1 MENRTIPIKN
11 PARNNEEPKSTYITT
26 TKTSSLLKVK
36 KYAAIDVGSNAIRLL
51 IMNIIERKGEEPLF
65 TKNAI
70 IRAPIR
76 LGSDSFVVGEISPKK
91 KKRMI
96 DSIKAFQ
103 LLMKVHNV
111 DRYLAYATS
120 ALREANNGL
129 QVTAEIRKK
138 TGVKIEIIDGH
149 REAEIIASTDL
160 YKAVKPDQ
168 NYLFVD
174 VGGGSTEL
182 TVYSQGQIVVSKSF
196 KIGTVRLLKKMV
208 DKSVWNSYKRW
219 IIKHTSGYEQMSALG
234 SGGTINSLFK
244 LSGNSAGEP
253 LSYDFIK
260 EKYKTF
266 QSMSPKQMMVD
277 FSFNADRADV
287 IEQATRIY
295 LMGMKHSNS
304 TQIHVPKV
312 GLADGMVKLL
322 YKEKG

>member
-1 MENRTIPIKN
+1 M
-11 PARNNEEPKSTYITT
+11 
-26 TKTSSLLKVK
+26 KVK

-160 YKAVKPDQ
+160 YKVVKPDE

-219 IIKHTSGYEQMSALG
+219 IIKHTSGYEKMSVLG

>member
-1 MENRTIPIKN
+1 M
-11 PARNNEEPKSTYITT
+11 
-26 TKTSSLLKVK
+26 KVK

-129 QVTAEIRKK
+129 QVTAEIQKK
-138 TGVKIEIIDGH
+138 TGVNIEIIDGH

-160 YKAVKPDQ
+160 YKVVKPDQ

-219 IIKHTSGYEQMSALG
+219 IVKHTSGYEQMSVLG

-253 LSYDFIK
+253 LSFDYVK

-295 LMGMKHSNS
+295 LMGMKYSNS
-304 TQIHVPKV
+304 SQIHVPKV

>member
-1 MENRTIPIKN
+1 M
-11 PARNNEEPKSTYITT
+11 
-26 TKTSSLLKVK
+26 KVK

-51 IMNIIERKGEEPLF
+51 IMNIIERKGEEPIF

-76 LGSDSFVVGEISPKK
+76 LGSDSFVVGEISSKK
-91 KKRMI
+91 IKRMI
-96 DSIKAFQ
+96 DSIKAFK

-129 QVTAEIRKK
+129 QVTTEIRKK
-138 TGVKIEIIDGH
+138 TGIKIEIIDGH

-160 YKAVKPDQ
+160 YKVVKPDQ

-182 TVYSQGQIVVSKSF
+182 TVYSQGQIVLSKSF

-219 IIKHTSGYEQMSALG
+219 IIKLTSGYEQMSVLG

-244 LSGNSAGEP
+244 LSGNSSGEP

-295 LMGMKHSNS
+295 HMAMKHSNS
-304 TQIHVPKV
+304 SQIHVPKV

>member
-1 MENRTIPIKN
+1 
-11 PARNNEEPKSTYITT
+11 
-26 TKTSSLLKVK
+26 
-36 KYAAIDVGSNAIRLL
+36 
-51 IMNIIERKGEEPLF
+51 
-65 TKNAI
+65 
-70 IRAPIR
+70 
-76 LGSDSFVVGEISPKK
+76 
-91 KKRMI
+91 
-96 DSIKAFQ
+96 
-103 LLMKVHNV
+103 MKVHNV

-120 ALREANNGL
+120 ALREAKNGL

-138 TGVKIEIIDGH
+138 TGVNIEIIDGH

-160 YKAVKPDQ
+160 YKVVKPDQ

-219 IIKHTSGYEQMSALG
+219 IIKHTSGYEQMSVLG

-253 LSYDFIK
+253 LSYDFVK

-295 LMGMKHSNS
+295 LMGMKHSKS
-304 TQIHVPKV
+304 SQIHVPKV

>member
-1 MENRTIPIKN
+1 
-11 PARNNEEPKSTYITT
+11 
-26 TKTSSLLKVK
+26 
-36 KYAAIDVGSNAIRLL
+36 
-51 IMNIIERKGEEPLF
+51 
-65 TKNAI
+65 
-70 IRAPIR
+70 
-76 LGSDSFVVGEISPKK
+76 
-91 KKRMI
+91 MI

-160 YKAVKPDQ
+160 YKVVKPDQ

-219 IIKHTSGYEQMSALG
+219 IIKHTSGYEQMSVLG

>member
-1 MENRTIPIKN
+1 M
-11 PARNNEEPKSTYITT
+11 
-26 TKTSSLLKVK
+26 KVK

-76 LGSDSFVVGEISPKK
+76 LGSDSFVVGEISSRN

-96 DSIKAFQ
+96 DSIKAFK
-103 LLMKVHNV
+103 LLMKIHNV

-138 TGVKIEIIDGH
+138 TGIKIEIIDGH

-160 YKAVKPDQ
+160 YKIVKPDQ
-168 NYLFVD
+168 NYLYVD

-208 DKSVWNSYKRW
+208 DKTVWDSYKRW
-219 IIKHTSGYEQMSALG
+219 IIKHTSGYEQMSVLG

-244 LSGNSAGEP
+244 LSGNSIGEP

-266 QSMSPKQMMVD
+266 QSMSPKQMMINY
-277 FSFNADRADV
+277 SFNADRADV

-304 TQIHVPKV
+304 SQIHVPKV

>member
-1 MENRTIPIKN
+1 M
-11 PARNNEEPKSTYITT
+11 
-26 TKTSSLLKVK
+26 KVK

-65 TKNAI
+65 TKNGI

-160 YKAVKPDQ
+160 YKVVKPDQ

-219 IIKHTSGYEQMSALG
+219 IIKHTSGYEQMSVLG

-253 LSYDFIK
+253 LSYDFVK
-260 EKYKTF
+260 EKHKTF

-295 LMGMKHSNS
+295 FMGMKHSNS
-304 TQIHVPKV
+304 LQIHVPKV

>member
-1 MENRTIPIKN
+1 M
-11 PARNNEEPKSTYITT
+11 
-26 TKTSSLLKVK
+26 KVK

-76 LGSDSFVVGEISPKK
+76 LGSDSFVAGEISSKK

-138 TGVKIEIIDGH
+138 TGVNIEIIDGH

-160 YKAVKPDQ
+160 YKVVKPDQ

-196 KIGTVRLLKKMV
+196 KIGTVRLLEKMV
-208 DKSVWNSYKRW
+208 NKSVWNSYKRW
-219 IIKHTSGYEQMSALG
+219 IIKHTSGYEQMSVLG

-295 LMGMKHSNS
+295 LLGMKHSNS

>member
-1 MENRTIPIKN
+1 M
-11 PARNNEEPKSTYITT
+11 
-26 TKTSSLLKVK
+26 KVK

-138 TGVKIEIIDGH
+138 TGVNIEIIDGH

-160 YKAVKPDQ
+160 YKVVKPDQ

-182 TVYSQGQIVVSKSF
+182 TVYSQGQIVLSKSF

-208 DKSVWNSYKRW
+208 DKSVWNSCKRW
-219 IIKHTSGYEQMSALG
+219 IIKHTSGYEQMSVLG

-295 LMGMKHSNS
+295 LMGMRYSNS

>member
-1 MENRTIPIKN
+1 MR
-11 PARNNEEPKSTYITT
+11 
-26 TKTSSLLKVK
+26 VK

-76 LGSDSFVVGEISPKK
+76 LGSDSFVAGEISSKK

-138 TGVKIEIIDGH
+138 TGVNIEIIDGH

-160 YKAVKPDQ
+160 YKVVKPDQ

-208 DKSVWNSYKRW
+208 DKSVWNSSKRW
-219 IIKHTSGYEQMSALG
+219 IINHTSGYKQMSVLG

-266 QSMSPKQMMVD
+266 QLMSPKQMMVD

-304 TQIHVPKV
+304 SQIHVPKV

>member
-1 MENRTIPIKN
+1 M
-11 PARNNEEPKSTYITT
+11 
-26 TKTSSLLKVK
+26 KVK

-51 IMNIIERKGEEPLF
+51 ITNIIERKGEEPLF

-138 TGVKIEIIDGH
+138 TGVNIEIIDGH

-160 YKAVKPDQ
+160 YKVVKPDQ

-219 IIKHTSGYEQMSALG
+219 IIKHTSGYEKMSVLG

-277 FSFNADRADV
+277 FSFNADRTDV

-304 TQIHVPKV
+304 SQIHVPKV

>member
-1 MENRTIPIKN
+1 M
-11 PARNNEEPKSTYITT
+11 
-26 TKTSSLLKVK
+26 KVK

-111 DRYLAYATS
+111 DRYLVYATS

-138 TGVKIEIIDGH
+138 TGVNIEVIDGH

-160 YKAVKPDQ
+160 YKVVKPDQ

-182 TVYSQGQIVVSKSF
+182 TVYSQGQIMVSKSF

-219 IIKHTSGYEQMSALG
+219 IIKHTSGYEKMSVLG

-260 EKYKTF
+260 EKYKTY

>member
-1 MENRTIPIKN
+1 M
-11 PARNNEEPKSTYITT
+11 
-26 TKTSSLLKVK
+26 KVK

-138 TGVKIEIIDGH
+138 TGVNIEIIDGH

-160 YKAVKPDQ
+160 YKVVKPDQ

-182 TVYSQGQIVVSKSF
+182 TVYSQGQIVLSKSF

-219 IIKHTSGYEQMSALG
+219 IIKHTSGYEKMSVLG

-253 LSYDFIK
+253 LTYDFIK

-304 TQIHVPKV
+304 SQIHVPKV

>member
-1 MENRTIPIKN
+1 M
-11 PARNNEEPKSTYITT
+11 
-26 TKTSSLLKVK
+26 KVK

-76 LGSDSFVVGEISPKK
+76 LGSDSFVVGEISSRN

-96 DSIKAFQ
+96 DSIKAFK
-103 LLMKVHNV
+103 LLMKIHNV

-138 TGVKIEIIDGH
+138 TGIKIEIIDGH

-160 YKAVKPDQ
+160 YKIVKPDQ
-168 NYLFVD
+168 NYLYVD

-208 DKSVWNSYKRW
+208 DKTVWDSYKRW
-219 IIKHTSGYEQMSALG
+219 IIKHTSGYEQMSVLG

-244 LSGNSAGEP
+244 LSGNSIGEP

-266 QSMSPKQMMVD
+266 QSMSPKQMMINY
-277 FSFNADRADV
+277 SFNADRADV

-295 LMGMKHSNS
+295 LIGMKHSNS
-304 TQIHVPKV
+304 SQIHVPKV

>member
-1 MENRTIPIKN
+1 
-11 PARNNEEPKSTYITT
+11 
-26 TKTSSLLKVK
+26 
-36 KYAAIDVGSNAIRLL
+36 
-51 IMNIIERKGEEPLF
+51 
-65 TKNAI
+65 
-70 IRAPIR
+70 
-76 LGSDSFVVGEISPKK
+76 
-91 KKRMI
+91 MI

-138 TGVKIEIIDGH
+138 TGVNIEIIDGH

-160 YKAVKPDQ
+160 YKVVKPDQ

-219 IIKHTSGYEQMSALG
+219 IIKHTSGYKQMSVLG

-266 QSMSPKQMMVD
+266 QLMSPKQMMVD

-304 TQIHVPKV
+304 SQIHVPKV

>member
-1 MENRTIPIKN
+1 M
-11 PARNNEEPKSTYITT
+11 
-26 TKTSSLLKVK
+26 KVK

-76 LGSDSFVVGEISPKK
+76 LGSDSFVAGEISSKK

-120 ALREANNGL
+120 ALREANNGI

-138 TGVKIEIIDGH
+138 TGVNIEIIDGH

-160 YKAVKPDQ
+160 YKVVKPDQ

-219 IIKHTSGYEQMSALG
+219 IIKHTSGYEKMSVLG

-244 LSGNSAGEP
+244 LSRNSAGEP
-253 LSYDFIK
+253 LSYDFVK

-266 QSMSPKQMMVD
+266 HSMSPKQMMVD

-304 TQIHVPKV
+304 LQIHVPKV

>member
-1 MENRTIPIKN
+1 M
-11 PARNNEEPKSTYITT
+11 
-26 TKTSSLLKVK
+26 KVK

-76 LGSDSFVVGEISPKK
+76 LGSDSFVVGEISSRN

-96 DSIKAFQ
+96 DSIKAFK
-103 LLMKVHNV
+103 LLMKIHNV

-138 TGVKIEIIDGH
+138 TGIKIEIIDGH

-160 YKAVKPDQ
+160 YKIVKPDH
-168 NYLFVD
+168 NYLYVD

-208 DKSVWNSYKRW
+208 DKTVWDSYKRW
-219 IIKHTSGYEQMSALG
+219 IIKHTSGYEQMSVLG

-244 LSGNSAGEP
+244 LSGNSIGEP

-266 QSMSPKQMMVD
+266 QSMSPKQMMINY
-277 FSFNADRADV
+277 SFNADRADV
-287 IEQATRIY
+287 IEQATHLY
-295 LMGMKHSNS
+295 LMGMKYSNS
-304 TQIHVPKV
+304 SQIHVPKV

>member
-1 MENRTIPIKN
+1 
-11 PARNNEEPKSTYITT
+11 
-26 TKTSSLLKVK
+26 
-36 KYAAIDVGSNAIRLL
+36 
-51 IMNIIERKGEEPLF
+51 MNIIERKGEEPIF

-76 LGSDSFVVGEISPKK
+76 LGSDSFVVGEISSKK
-91 KKRMI
+91 IKRMI
-96 DSIKAFQ
+96 DSIKAFK

-129 QVTAEIRKK
+129 QVTTEIRKK
-138 TGVKIEIIDGH
+138 TGIKIEIIDGH

-160 YKAVKPDQ
+160 YKVVKPDQ

-182 TVYSQGQIVVSKSF
+182 TVYSHGQIVVSKSF

-219 IIKHTSGYEQMSALG
+219 IIKHTSSYEQMSVLG

-253 LSYDFIK
+253 LSYDFVK

-266 QSMSPKQMMVD
+266 RSISSKQMMVD

-304 TQIHVPKV
+304 SQIHIPKV

-322 YKEKG
+322 YNEKG

>member
-1 MENRTIPIKN
+1 M
-11 PARNNEEPKSTYITT
+11 
-26 TKTSSLLKVK
+26 KVK

-70 IRAPIR
+70 VRAPIR

-138 TGVKIEIIDGH
+138 TGVKIEIIDGY

-160 YKAVKPDQ
+160 YKVVKPDQ

-219 IIKHTSGYEQMSALG
+219 IIKHTSGYEQMSVLG

-266 QSMSPKQMMVD
+266 QSMSPKQMMID

-295 LMGMKHSNS
+295 LMGMKHSKS

>member
-1 MENRTIPIKN
+1 M
-11 PARNNEEPKSTYITT
+11 
-26 TKTSSLLKVK
+26 KVK

-160 YKAVKPDQ
+160 YKVVKPDQ

-219 IIKHTSGYEQMSALG
+219 IIKHTFSYEKMSVLG

-260 EKYKTF
+260 EKCKTF
-266 QSMSPKQMMVD
+266 QSMSPKQMMVN

-304 TQIHVPKV
+304 TLIHVPKV

>member
-1 MENRTIPIKN
+1 M
-11 PARNNEEPKSTYITT
+11 
-26 TKTSSLLKVK
+26 KVK

-76 LGSDSFVVGEISPKK
+76 LGSDSFVAGEISSKK

-120 ALREANNGL
+120 ALREANNGI

-138 TGVKIEIIDGH
+138 TGVNIEIIDGH

-160 YKAVKPDQ
+160 YKVVKPDQ

-219 IIKHTSGYEQMSALG
+219 IIKHTSGYEQMSVLG

-244 LSGNSAGEP
+244 LSGNSVGEP
-253 LSYDFIK
+253 LSYDFVK
-260 EKYKTF
+260 AKYKTF
-266 QSMSPKQMMVD
+266 QLMSPKQMMVD

-304 TQIHVPKV
+304 SQIHVPKV

>member
-1 MENRTIPIKN
+1 M
-11 PARNNEEPKSTYITT
+11 
-26 TKTSSLLKVK
+26 KVK

-51 IMNIIERKGEEPLF
+51 IMNIIERKGEEPIF

-76 LGSDSFVVGEISPKK
+76 LGSDSFVVGEISSKK
-91 KKRMI
+91 IKRMI
-96 DSIKAFQ
+96 DSIKAFK

-129 QVTAEIRKK
+129 QVTTEIRKK
-138 TGVKIEIIDGH
+138 TGIKIEIIDGH

-160 YKAVKPDQ
+160 YKVVKPDQ

-182 TVYSQGQIVVSKSF
+182 TVYSHGQIVVSKSF

-219 IIKHTSGYEQMSALG
+219 IIKHTSSYEQMSVLG

-253 LSYDFIK
+253 LSYDFVK

-266 QSMSPKQMMVD
+266 RSISSKQMMVD

-304 TQIHVPKV
+304 SQIHIPKV

-322 YKEKG
+322 YNVKG

>member
-1 MENRTIPIKN
+1 M
-11 PARNNEEPKSTYITT
+11 
-26 TKTSSLLKVK
+26 KVK

-76 LGSDSFVVGEISPKK
+76 LGSDSFVAGEISSKK

-96 DSIKAFQ
+96 DSVKAFQ

-129 QVTAEIRKK
+129 QVTAEIKKK
-138 TGVKIEIIDGH
+138 TGVNIEIIDGH

-160 YKAVKPDQ
+160 YKVVKPDQ

-219 IIKHTSGYEQMSALG
+219 IIKHTSGYEQMSVLG

-266 QSMSPKQMMVD
+266 QKMSPKQMMVD

-304 TQIHVPKV
+304 SQIHVPKV

>member
-1 MENRTIPIKN
+1 M
-11 PARNNEEPKSTYITT
+11 
-26 TKTSSLLKVK
+26 KVK

-76 LGSDSFVVGEISPKK
+76 LGSDSFVAGEISSKK

-120 ALREANNGL
+120 ALREANNGI

-138 TGVKIEIIDGH
+138 TGVNIEIIDGH

-160 YKAVKPDQ
+160 YKVVKPDQ

-182 TVYSQGQIVVSKSF
+182 TV
-196 KIGTVRLLKKMV
+196 
-208 DKSVWNSYKRW
+208 
-219 IIKHTSGYEQMSALG
+219 
-234 SGGTINSLFK
+234 
-244 LSGNSAGEP
+244 
-253 LSYDFIK
+253 
-260 EKYKTF
+260 
-266 QSMSPKQMMVD
+266 
-277 FSFNADRADV
+277 
-287 IEQATRIY
+287 
-295 LMGMKHSNS
+295 
-304 TQIHVPKV
+304 
-312 GLADGMVKLL
+312 
-322 YKEKG
+322 

>member
-1 MENRTIPIKN
+1 M
-11 PARNNEEPKSTYITT
+11 
-26 TKTSSLLKVK
+26 KVK

-76 LGSDSFVVGEISPKK
+76 LGSDSFVVGEISHKK

-96 DSIKAFQ
+96 DSIKAFK

-120 ALREANNGL
+120 ALRESNNGL

-138 TGVKIEIIDGH
+138 TGVNIEIIDGH

-160 YKAVKPDQ
+160 YKVVKPDQ

-219 IIKHTSGYEQMSALG
+219 IIKHTSGYEQMSVLG

-244 LSGNSAGEP
+244 LSENSAGEP

-266 QSMSPKQMMVD
+266 QSMSPNQMMVD

-322 YKEKG
+322 YKEKGVAP

>member
-1 MENRTIPIKN
+1 M
-11 PARNNEEPKSTYITT
+11 
-26 TKTSSLLKVK
+26 KVK

-51 IMNIIERKGEEPLF
+51 IMNIIQRKGEEPLF

-76 LGSDSFVVGEISPKK
+76 LGSDSFVVGEISSKN

-120 ALREANNGL
+120 ALREANNGF

-138 TGVKIEIIDGH
+138 TGIKIEIIDGH

-160 YKAVKPDQ
+160 YKVVKPDQ
-168 NYLFVD
+168 NYLFID

-182 TVYSQGQIVVSKSF
+182 TVYSLGKIVVSKSF
-196 KIGTVRLLKKMV
+196 KIGTVRLLKRMV
-208 DKSVWNSYKRW
+208 EKSVWNSYKSW
-219 IIKHTSGYEQMSALG
+219 IIKHTSGYKEMSVLG

-253 LSYDFIK
+253 LPYDFVK

-266 QSMSPKQMMVD
+266 KSMSPKEMMVD
-277 FSFNADRADV
+277 FSFNSDRADV

-295 LMGMKHSNS
+295 LMGMKYSNS
-304 TQIHVPKV
+304 SQIHVPKV

-322 YKEKG
+322 YKGEE

>member
-1 MENRTIPIKN
+1 MKI
-11 PARNNEEPKSTYITT
+11 
-26 TKTSSLLKVK
+26 K

-76 LGSDSFVVGEISPKK
+76 LGSDSFVVGEISPKR

-129 QVTAEIRKK
+129 QVTAEIQKK
-138 TGVKIEIIDGH
+138 TGVNIEIIDGH

-160 YKAVKPDQ
+160 YKVVKPDQ

-219 IIKHTSGYEQMSALG
+219 IVKHTSSYDQMSVLG

-244 LSGNSAGEP
+244 LSGNSSGEP
-253 LSYDFIK
+253 LSYDFVK
-260 EKYKTF
+260 EKHKTF

-304 TQIHVPKV
+304 LQIHVPKV

>member
-1 MENRTIPIKN
+1 M
-11 PARNNEEPKSTYITT
+11 
-26 TKTSSLLKVK
+26 KVK

-76 LGSDSFVVGEISPKK
+76 LGSDSFVAGEISSKK

-138 TGVKIEIIDGH
+138 TGVNIEIIDGH

-160 YKAVKPDQ
+160 YKVVKPDQ

-208 DKSVWNSYKRW
+208 DKSVWNSYKSW
-219 IIKHTSGYEQMSALG
+219 IIKHTSGYKQMSVLG

-304 TQIHVPKV
+304 SQIHVPKV

>member
-1 MENRTIPIKN
+1 MN
-11 PARNNEEPKSTYITT
+11 
-26 TKTSSLLKVK
+26 VK

-51 IMNIIERKGEEPLF
+51 IMNVIQQKNKEPLF
-65 TKNAI
+65 TKSAMV
-70 IRAPIR
+70 RSPIR
-76 LGSDSFVVGEISPKK
+76 LGSDSFVLGEISNKK

-96 DSIKAFQ
+96 DSIKAFK
-103 LLMKVHNV
+103 LLMKVHEV

-120 ALREANNGL
+120 ALREANNGM
-129 QVTAEIRKK
+129 QITAEIHKK
-138 TGVKIEIIDGH
+138 TGVNIEIIDGQ
-149 REAEIIASTDL
+149 REAEVIASTEL
-160 YKAVKPDQ
+160 YTVVKPDQ
-168 NYLFVD
+168 NYLFID

-208 DKSVWNSYKRW
+208 DKSVWSSYKRW
-219 IIKHTSGYEQMSALG
+219 IVKHTSAYEQISVLG

-244 LSGNSAGEP
+244 LSGNSAGDP

-260 EKYKTF
+260 EKYKIF

-287 IEQATRIY
+287 IEKATKIY
-295 LMGMKHSNS
+295 LEGMRHSNS
-304 TQIHVPKV
+304 SQIHVPKV

-322 YKEKG
+322 YREKG

>member
-1 MENRTIPIKN
+1 M
-11 PARNNEEPKSTYITT
+11 
-26 TKTSSLLKVK
+26 KVK

-76 LGSDSFVVGEISPKK
+76 LGSDSFVAGEISSKK

-96 DSIKAFQ
+96 DSVKAFQ

-129 QVTAEIRKK
+129 KVTAEIQKK
-138 TGVKIEIIDGH
+138 TGVNIEIIDGH

-160 YKAVKPDQ
+160 YKVVKPDQ

-219 IIKHTSGYEQMSALG
+219 IIKHTSGYEQMSVLG

-304 TQIHVPKV
+304 SQIHVPKV

>member
-1 MENRTIPIKN
+1 M
-11 PARNNEEPKSTYITT
+11 
-26 TKTSSLLKVK
+26 KVK

-76 LGSDSFVVGEISPKK
+76 LGSDSFVAGEISSKK

-96 DSIKAFQ
+96 DSIKAFR

-160 YKAVKPDQ
+160 YKVVKPDQ

-182 TVYSQGQIVVSKSF
+182 TVYSQGQIVLSKSF

-219 IIKHTSGYEQMSALG
+219 IIKHTSGYEQMSVLG

-295 LMGMKHSNS
+295 LMSMKHSNS
-304 TQIHVPKV
+304 TRIHVPKV

-322 YKEKG
+322 YKDKG

>member
-1 MENRTIPIKN
+1 M
-11 PARNNEEPKSTYITT
+11 
-26 TKTSSLLKVK
+26 KVK

-160 YKAVKPDQ
+160 YKVVKPDQ

-182 TVYSQGQIVVSKSF
+182 TVYSQGQIVLSKSF

-208 DKSVWNSYKRW
+208 DKSVWNSCKRW
-219 IIKHTSGYEQMSALG
+219 IIKHTSGYEQMSVLG

-304 TQIHVPKV
+304 SQIHVPKV

>member
-1 MENRTIPIKN
+1 M
-11 PARNNEEPKSTYITT
+11 
-26 TKTSSLLKVK
+26 KVK

-76 LGSDSFVVGEISPKK
+76 LGSDSFVAGEISSKK

-120 ALREANNGL
+120 ALREANNGI

-138 TGVKIEIIDGH
+138 TGVNIEIIDGH

-160 YKAVKPDQ
+160 YKVVKPDQ

-208 DKSVWNSYKRW
+208 DKSVWNSYKRL
-219 IIKHTSGYEQMSALG
+219 IIKHTSGYKQMSVLG

-244 LSGNSAGEP
+244 LSGNCAGEP

-304 TQIHVPKV
+304 LQIHVPKV